1 MSITNHNYYHLYNR
15 GCDRDLIFFKES
27 HYFLLLRLIKKNH
40 QKFKIRIIA
49 YCLMPNHYHLLI
61 GSPVIQSSEGLS
73 GKNHPNQTDVSP
85 KLSEGLKNPEPV
97 SQFIRNTFNSYVQTV
112 NPDMQRKG
120 TLFESKCKSIWIDKE
135 IYLLQLIR
143 YIHLNPVLACLCSQP
158 EDWTYS
164 NCREWLGLRKGTL
177 FSNNFF
183 NTYFTN
189 FEQYRDFLQSYKE
202 DKLFQAKMKKY
213 GFGL

>member
-1 MSITNHNYYHLYNR
+1 
-15 GCDRDLIFFKES
+15 
-27 HYFLLLRLIKKNH
+27 
-40 QKFKIRIIA
+40 
-49 YCLMPNHYHLLI
+49 MPNHYHLLI

>member
-1 MSITNHNYYHLYNR
+1 MSIINHNYYHLYNR

-27 HYFLLLRLIKKNH
+27 HYILLLRLIKKNH
-40 QKFKIRIIA
+40 QKFNIRIIA

-61 GSPVIQSSEGLS
+61 GSPVIQ
-73 GKNHPNQTDVSP
+73 P
-85 KLSEGLKNPEPV
+85 SEGLKNPEAV

-112 NPDMQRKG
+112 NSDMQRKG

-135 IYLLQLIR
+135 AYLLQLIR
-143 YIHLNPVLACLCSQP
+143 YIHLNPVLAGLCSQP
-158 EDWTYS
+158 EDWIYS
-164 NCREWLGLRKGTL
+164 NCREWLGLRNGTL
-177 FSNNFF
+177 FCKDFF
-183 NTYFTN
+183 DTYFTN
-189 FEQYRDFLQSYKE
+189 FGQYREFLQSYKE